1 MWQLLLPAVLLLLAS
16 VSTGAEGVQKAVV
29 SLHPEWDRLLEMD
42 NVTLRCQGAQA
53 EGNSSTRW
61 WHNGH
66 LLPNR
71 TSSYFIESA
80 SVNDSGE
87 YTCQTSLSNLSDPVQ
102 LQVRAAWLLLQ
113 APRWKLRE
121 GDPLVLRCHSWKN
134 KRVHNVQYFQDGRG
148 RQFSYNNSAFHVPR
162 ASRKHNG
169 SYFCRGLIGK
179 LNVSSEAVVV
189 LVEDFKS
196 TLAISPVYPGHLV
209 LLCLLPGLLFA
220 VDTGLYFSVR
230 RGLRSLLRN
239 RTNDNVT
246 WSKSLQD
253 KQE

>member
-1 MWQLLLPAVLLLLAS
+1 MQGGDPPSAAS
-16 VSTGAEGVQKAVV
+16 PTFSCLQKAVV
-29 SLHPEWDRLLEMD
+29 SLHPEWDRLLERD

-66 LLPNR
+66 LLPSRN
-71 TSSYFIESA
+71 SNHVIASA

-87 YTCQTSLSNLSDPVQ
+87 YTCQTGLSNLSDPVQ

-113 APRWKLRE
+113 APRWRLRE

-134 KRVHNVQYFQDGRG
+134 VPVRNVQYFQDGRG
-148 RQFSYNNSAFHVPR
+148 RRFSYRNAAFRVPR
-162 ASRKHNG
+162 ASGVHSG

-189 LVEDFKS
+189 LVEA
-196 TLAISPVYPGHLV
+196 LAISRISPGRLV

-220 VDTGLYFSVR
+220 VDTWLYCSMR

-239 RTNDNVT
+239 RTNDTVT
-246 WSKSLQD
+246 WRKSLQD
-253 KQE
+253 KQEQ

>member
-1 MWQLLLPAVLLLLAS
+1 MRQLLPPAVLLLLAS
-16 VSTGAEGVQKAVV
+16 ASTGAEGVQKAVV
-29 SLHPEWDRLLEMD
+29 SLHPEWDRLLERD
-42 NVTLRCQGAQA
+42 NVTLRCRGAQA
-53 EGNSSTRW
+53 EGNGATRW

-71 TSSYFIESA
+71 TSSYFVESA
-80 SVNDSGE
+80 SVSDSGE
-87 YTCQTSLSNLSDPVQ
+87 YRCQTSLSNLSDPVQ

-134 KRVHNVQYFQDGRG
+134 KQVYNVQYFQGGRG
-148 RQFSYNNSAFHVPR
+148 RQFSYNNTPFRVPR

-189 LVEDFKS
+189 LVEA
-196 TLAISPVYPGHLV
+196 LAISSSGHLV

-239 RTNDNVT
+239 RTTDNIT

-253 KQE
+253 KQEQ